1 VKAYPTLETKRLVL
15 RPFTLA
21 DAPAIQTLAGDKDIA
36 HRTLSMPH
44 PYEDGMAEAWISTH
58 QETYEKG
65 EDIRL
70 AITRRADDAL
80 IGAIGLEI
88 NQQHARA
95 EAGYWIGKPF
105 WNQGYCTEALKAVIE
120 FGFQELGL
128 NRIQACH
135 FGDNPAS
142 GRVMQKAGMTYEGC
156 RRQHVKR
163 LGAFKDLEGYSILR
177 SEYEQSRQ

>member
-1 VKAYPTLETKRLVL
+1 MKPYPTLETERLIL

-21 DAPAIQTLAGDKDIA
+21 DAPALQTLANDKDIA

-58 QETYEKG
+58 QEAYEKG
-65 EDIRL
+65 ESIRL
-70 AITRRADDAL
+70 AVTRRADGAL
-80 IGAIGLEI
+80 IGAIGLDI
-88 NQQHARA
+88 NVQHARA
-95 EAGYWIGKPF
+95 EVGYWIGKPF
-105 WNQGYCTEALKAVIE
+105 WNQGYCTEALKAVIK
-120 FGFQELGL
+120 FGFQELDL

-135 FGDNPAS
+135 FGDNPVS

-163 LGAFKDLEGYSILR
+163 LGTFKDLEGYSILR
-177 SEYEQSRQ
+177 SEHEQSRR